1 MSLSKITL
9 GEAVKKQYKYK
20 LFSYYDAIK
29 SLLIIQLIAIVFSFI
44 GSGGS
49 STSDMNVTI
58 SVDTYSSDVVFFF
71 TVLWMFI
78 TAILL
83 TTRAYRYE
91 DFSFITNRISS
102 QLANTLYLLTGA
114 AAGTIT
120 TVLSTFLLYVIFYFT
135 NSSETIFGYSAAG
148 SPGELMLAAG
158 GTFFYLLAAAALGY
172 FLGVLTQINRL
183 LGFFAAAILLFL
195 PMFLGQFYI
204 FNQISTFYFQESS
217 LLLFGL
223 KILLSALLLFCA
235 AILLLNKREVRV

>member
-1 MSLSKITL
+1 MSLTKITL

-29 SLLIIQLIAIVFSFI
+29 SLLIIQLIALVFSFI

-58 SVDTYSSDVVFFF
+58 SVDTYSSDIVFFF

-91 DFSFITNRISS
+91 DFSFITNRLSS
-102 QLANTLYLLTGA
+102 QLSNALYLITGA
-114 AAGTIT
+114 AVGTLT

-135 NSSETIFGYSAAG
+135 NPSQNLFGYSSAG
-148 SPGELMLAAG
+148 SPQELLLAAG

-172 FLGVLTQINRL
+172 FLGVLTQLNRI
-183 LGFFAAAILLFL
+183 LGFAFVAIILFL
-195 PMFLGQFYI
+195 PMFLGQFFIFKQIYI
-204 FNQISTFYFQESS
+204 FYFQEPS

-223 KILLSALLLFCA
+223 KILLSALLLFAA
-235 AILLLNKREVRV
+235 AILFLNKREVRV